1 MQQLI
6 HIDKVLFRLFNSQLT
21 NPFFDWLMPWLR
33 NSIVWAPLYLFMLLL
48 IVMNFKKQAFWII
61 VFGVITVAL
70 TDGISSKL
78 IKPYFGRLR
87 PCNDPDMMS
96 MVRFLLDA
104 RPGNGSFTSS
114 HAANHFGIAMFFY
127 AVLKPYFGKWMML
140 FFVWAFFICYAQ
152 VYVGV
157 HYPFD
162 VLGGA
167 VLGCLIGYATAFLVN
182 SRLPENKLPGS

>member
-21 NPFFDWLMPWLR
+21 NSFFDWIMPWLR

-48 IVMNFKKQAFWII
+48 IAINFKKQAFWII

-114 HAANHFGIAMFFY
+114 HAANHFGIAMYFY
-127 AVLKPYFGKWMML
+127 VVLKQYFGKWMLL

-167 VLGCLIGYATAFLVN
+167 VVGCLIGYLTAFMVN
-182 SRLPENKLPGS
+182 SRLPKNQLPG